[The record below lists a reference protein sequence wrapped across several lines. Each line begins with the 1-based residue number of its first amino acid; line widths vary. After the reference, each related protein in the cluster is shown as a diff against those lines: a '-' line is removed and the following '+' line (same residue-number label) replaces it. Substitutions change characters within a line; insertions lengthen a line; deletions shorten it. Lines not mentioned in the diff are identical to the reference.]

1 MIKKLDEAILKYI
14 SRNTKL
20 QNYRKTKEILKIIP
34 KNTHKGIID
43 ISIEK
48 THLTIKTKNPSWRQE
63 ITFLKKEII
72 KKIHKKVPN
81 YCIREIKVL

>member
-1 MIKKLDEAILKYI
+1 MIKKLDQEILKYI
-14 SRNTKL
+14 SRNPKL
-20 QNYRKTKEILKIIP
+20 QSYRKTKEILKIIP
-34 KNTHKGIID
+34 ENIQKGIID

-48 THLTIKTKNPSWRQE
+48 THLTIKTKSPSWRQE

-81 YCIREIKVL
+81 YNIREIKVL